1 MKIIASVSNPVCL
14 ERYWKENLE
23 SASAKKAM
31 IAIVDGRLRPLNHVL
46 EQDAQVEYL
55 NIEDRDG
62 RRTYMTSLTFLFI
75 HSAHQVLGEVNIKV
89 KHSLL
94 KGNYFKVHGKKKLKT
109 GDIQEI
115 EQKMREYITQDVA
128 FERIHYSEDELKKI
142 SASNGEK
149 VPYLQLIDYKENKSA
164 HLYRLGET
172 EAYYY
177 GYMVPSAGYLD
188 VFSLRLYN
196 DGVVLLGPSSSDDS
210 QVTKFFPQPKLFHIY
225 KEASTWGKILEVQ
238 NVSELNQAIEEGRY
252 RDIIRVTEAAQEK
265 KICEIADMIL
275 RNREKGRL
283 ILISGPSSSGKTSFA
298 HRLEIQLKV
307 NSLRPITISMDNYF
321 VERDQTPLDKN
332 GEYDFES
339 VDAIDIE
346 LFNEQMEQIISGE
359 EVIIPEFDFIEGK
372 KRFEEKNRI
381 VVEENQPIILEGI
394 HGLNPVLTQDIPD
407 GNKFRIY
414 VSPLTQL
421 NLDDHNKIS
430 TSDLRIIRRL
440 ARDTRTRGKSIQ
452 EVISAFDKLRMGE
465 EKYIFPYQENADV
478 MFNSALIYELA
489 VLKKIVYPMLNS
501 IEVGEPV
508 FRETK
513 RLAKFLQFFKVIEET
528 KDIPPTS
535 LLREFIGG
543 STIVEE

>member
-1 MKIIASVSNPVCL
+1 MKLIASISNPVCL
-14 ERYWKENLE
+14 EPYWKEHLQHSSE
-23 SASAKKAM
+23 KTALAAV
-31 IAIVDGRLRPLNHVL
+31 VDGRLRPLTHIL
-46 EQDAQVEYL
+46 TDEAEVEYL
-55 NIEDRDG
+55 NIDDKDG
-62 RRTYMTSLTFLFI
+62 RRAYMTSLTFLFI
-75 HSAHQVLGEVNIKV
+75 RSVHKVLGDVEVKV

-94 KGNYFKVHGKKKLKT
+94 KGIYFKLHGKKKLK
-109 GDIQEI
+109 GNDIQEI
-115 EQKMREYITQDVA
+115 EKKMREFIEQDVR
-128 FERIHYSEDELKKI
+128 FERVHYSKEKLAELFNSDEKSL
-142 SASNGEK
+142 
-149 VPYLQLIDYKENKSA
+149 PYLQLIDYKENKSA
-164 HLYRLGET
+164 HLYRFDGE

-177 GYMVPSAGYLD
+177 GYMVPSAGYVD

-196 DGVVLLGPSSSDDS
+196 DGVVLLGPSSFDDR
-210 QVTKFFPQPKLFHIY
+210 QATKFFPQPKLFHVY

-238 NVSELNQAIEEGRY
+238 NVSELNRAIENGRY
-252 RDIIRVTEAAQEK
+252 REIIRITEAAQEK

-307 NSLRPITISMDNYF
+307 NGLKPITISMDNYF
-321 VERDQTPLDKN
+321 VEREQTPLDEN

-346 LFNEQMEQIISGE
+346 LFNEQMEKIISGE
-359 EVIIPEFDFIEGK
+359 EVVIPEFDFIEGK

-381 VVEENQPIILEGI
+381 IVEENQPIILEGI
-394 HGLNPVLTQDIPD
+394 HGLNPILTQDIPD

-430 TSDLRIIRRL
+430 TSDLRMIRRL

-452 EVISAFDKLRMGE
+452 EVISAFDKLRVGE

-478 MFNSALIYELA
+478 MFNSALIYELS

-501 IEVGEPV
+501 IEVSDVV

-528 KDIPPTS
+528 RDIPPTS